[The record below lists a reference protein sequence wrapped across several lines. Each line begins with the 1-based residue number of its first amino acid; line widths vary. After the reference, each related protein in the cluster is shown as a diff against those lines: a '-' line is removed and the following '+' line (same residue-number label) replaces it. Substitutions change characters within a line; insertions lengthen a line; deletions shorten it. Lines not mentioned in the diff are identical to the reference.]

1 MTETKDVVR
10 AIEKA
15 VEAAA
20 KKGAT
25 LDFEKHL
32 PKGKTLFTNREL
44 MNAVGQTLTEIGIPN
59 NLFKKDGDE
68 V

>member
-10 AIEKA
+10 AIIEKA

-25 LDFEKHL
+25 LDFE
-32 PKGKTLFTNREL
+32 
-44 MNAVGQTLTEIGIPN
+44 IGVPN

-68 V
+68 P